1 MKSLKLVFLI
11 WLFCQMLI
19 CESTA
24 QQVSA
29 GTVSIGLQFN
39 YQQTRDRYSK
49 QLSYHFDSELSA
61 DYYLINNLGL
71 GGLAGVGLTNGIV
84 DFHFGP
90 YAKLFIIKGL
100 FAQAGYNIYS
110 GTQSYQTI
118 PIRLGYGRL
127 FNSGFSIEPTITY
140 EKSLNKDIHSQLAF
154 GIGARYYFNRKI

>member
-24 QQVSA
+24 QQV
-29 GTVSIGLQFN
+29 
-39 YQQTRDRYSK
+39 
-49 QLSYHFDSELSA
+49 
-61 DYYLINNLGL
+61 
-71 GGLAGVGLTNGIV
+71 
-84 DFHFGP
+84 
-90 YAKLFIIKGL
+90 L

>member
-1 MKSLKLVFLI
+1 MNSLKLVFLI

-84 DFHFGP
+84 DFHFG
-90 YAKLFIIKGL
+90 
-100 FAQAGYNIYS
+100 
-110 GTQSYQTI
+110 
-118 PIRLGYGRL
+118 
-127 FNSGFSIEPTITY
+127 
-140 EKSLNKDIHSQLAF
+140 
-154 GIGARYYFNRKI
+154 